1 MDGYGLNKD
10 KYGNAIEIAHE
21 GVIENLMK
29 KYPSTNLGASGLW
42 VTAKSGT
49 SIWARAE

>member
-29 KYPSTNLGASGLW
+29 KYPSTTRRERTFGGS
-42 VTAKSGT
+42 S
-49 SIWARAE
+49 